1 MITGFVDGLRPPST
15 TTDHPLGREHNMK
28 QNIGGADRIVR
39 IVLAALLAVG
49 AWLAGLSS
57 VGGIIL
63 LVLAAVML
71 VTSAVG
77 FCPLYLPF
85 GFSTK
90 KRPANS

>member
-1 MITGFVDGLRPPST
+1 MGTIHT
-15 TTDHPLGREHNMK
+15 TLGREKNMK
-28 QNIGGADRIVR
+28 QNIGNTDRIIRV
-39 IVLAALLAVG
+39 VLAVLLAVG
-49 AWLAGLSS
+49 AWMAGFGS

-77 FCPLYLPF
+77 FCPLYAPF

-90 KRPANS
+90 PRAAKS

>member
-1 MITGFVDGLRPPST
+1 MATIHTK
-15 TTDHPLGREHNMK
+15 LGREKNMK
-28 QNIGGADRIVR
+28 QNIGNTDRIIRV
-39 IVLAALLAVG
+39 VLAVLLAVG
-49 AWLAGLSS
+49 AWMAGFGS

-77 FCPLYLPF
+77 FCPLYTPF

-90 KRPANS
+90 PRVTKS